1 MKNMKKYILFTI
13 GLLILSDGIFIPTLG
28 LAMRIDPFPPS
39 SNCPIGCANS
49 MRVPPPYKDV
59 WGNGNHVYIG
69 YGTVY
74 GDVSD
79 TWYNDG
85 DVVGYGTVYGDVS
98 DTWYNDGDV
107 VWLVTESSGY
117 FPTLTHR
124 MKLRLNLAHKI
135 KYRSFQVNFSIDIWN
150 LKEIDGSFKITVYY
164 ANGISETKSVKEGM
178 HTRKL
183 FWPNW
188 IWFPNHFK
196 VDYVVFSFAKTDG
209 NMLGYSAYIDFIRF
223 FK

>member
-13 GLLILSDGIFIPTLG
+13 GLLILSGGIFIPTLG

-85 DVVGYGTVYGDVS
+85 DVV
-98 DTWYNDGDV
+98 
-107 VWLVTESSGY
+107 WLVTESSGY

-124 MKLRLNLAHKI
+124 MILRLNLANKI
-135 KYRSFQVNFSIDIWN
+135 KYRSFQVNFSIDLWN

-164 ANGISETKSVKEGM
+164 TNGISETKSVKEGM

-188 IWFPNHFK
+188 IWFPNYFK
-196 VDYVVFSFAKTDG
+196 VDSVVFSFVKTDG
-209 NMLGYSAYIDFIRF
+209 NMLGYSAYINFIRF
-223 FK
+223 FN